1 MIAEYIQQDK
11 RFQELDQ
18 VFGQENILVTGLSPS
33 AKATIIAEKYLTDHK
48 QMLLITNNLYQAD
61 KLETDLLQ
69 YIDSAEV
76 YKYPVQDI
84 MTEEF
89 STQSPQLMSE
99 RVRTLTALAQNEK
112 GLFIVPLNG
121 LKKWQTP
128 IDIWQAHQIH
138 LHIGQDIDV
147 AHLLQQLVNMGYRRE
162 SVVSHIGEFSVR
174 GGIIDIYPLIGEPV
188 RIELFDTEVDSIR
201 DFDIETQRSNN
212 NLDGVSITSAS
223 DYVITDDVIKHLQSN
238 LKAAYED
245 TRPKIET
252 SVGMT

>member
-89 STQSPQLMSE
+89 STQSSSTYE
-99 RVRTLTALAQNEK
+99 RTRT
-112 GLFIVPLNG
+112 
-121 LKKWQTP
+121 
-128 IDIWQAHQIH
+128 HC
-138 LHIGQDIDV
+138 
-147 AHLLQQLVNMGYRRE
+147 
-162 SVVSHIGEFSVR
+162 VS
-174 GGIIDIYPLIGEPV
+174 
-188 RIELFDTEVDSIR
+188 T
-201 DFDIETQRSNN
+201 
-212 NLDGVSITSAS
+212 
-223 DYVITDDVIKHLQSN
+223 K
-238 LKAAYED
+238 
-245 TRPKIET
+245 
-252 SVGMT
+252 

>member
-121 LKKWQTP
+121 LKN
-128 IDIWQAHQIH
+128 
-138 LHIGQDIDV
+138 G
-147 AHLLQQLVNMGYRRE
+147 
-162 SVVSHIGEFSVR
+162 
-174 GGIIDIYPLIGEPV
+174 
-188 RIELFDTEVDSIR
+188 
-201 DFDIETQRSNN
+201 
-212 NLDGVSITSAS
+212 
-223 DYVITDDVIKHLQSN
+223 KHL
-238 LKAAYED
+238 
-245 TRPKIET
+245 
-252 SVGMT
+252 

>member
-33 AKATIIAEKYLTDHK
+33 AKATIIAEKYLDHK

-99 RVRTLTALAQNEK
+99 RVRT
-112 GLFIVPLNG
+112 
-121 LKKWQTP
+121 
-128 IDIWQAHQIH
+128 HC
-138 LHIGQDIDV
+138 
-147 AHLLQQLVNMGYRRE
+147 
-162 SVVSHIGEFSVR
+162 VS
-174 GGIIDIYPLIGEPV
+174 
-188 RIELFDTEVDSIR
+188 T
-201 DFDIETQRSNN
+201 
-212 NLDGVSITSAS
+212 
-223 DYVITDDVIKHLQSN
+223 K
-238 LKAAYED
+238 
-245 TRPKIET
+245 
-252 SVGMT
+252 